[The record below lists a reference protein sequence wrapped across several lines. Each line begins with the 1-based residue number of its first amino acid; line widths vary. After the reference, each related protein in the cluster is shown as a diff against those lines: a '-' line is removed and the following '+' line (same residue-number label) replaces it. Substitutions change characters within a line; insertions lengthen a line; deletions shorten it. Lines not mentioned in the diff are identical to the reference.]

1 MAYRDEVSNST
12 AALQAAMQSDRSFYK
27 YAILSE
33 NFGSGERNALDSYLR
48 SNGYTQVATFGDA
61 WVYETS

>member
-12 AALQAAMQSDRSFYK
+12 AALQAAIQSDRDFYK

-33 NFGSGERNALDSYLR
+33 NFGISNRTALDSYLR
-48 SNGYTQVATFGDA
+48 SNGYTPVTRFGDA
-61 WVYETS
+61 YVYEAS

>member
-1 MAYRDEVSNST
+1 MAYRDEVSNNT
-12 AALQAAMQSDRSFYK
+12 AMLQAAIQSDRDFYK

-33 NFGSGERNALDSYLR
+33 NFGDNERTALGSYLT
-48 SNGYTQVATFGDA
+48 SNGYTQVATFGNT